1 MTAVDEL
8 LRSSTLASAE
18 TLGAASTVSPL
29 TEPDP
34 VNLASQLMKVK
45 HLSMHG
51 HTCSFACTQKEI

>member
-34 VNLASQLMKVK
+34 VNLASQQMKVK

-51 HTCSFACTQKEI
+51 RVCSFACKQKKA